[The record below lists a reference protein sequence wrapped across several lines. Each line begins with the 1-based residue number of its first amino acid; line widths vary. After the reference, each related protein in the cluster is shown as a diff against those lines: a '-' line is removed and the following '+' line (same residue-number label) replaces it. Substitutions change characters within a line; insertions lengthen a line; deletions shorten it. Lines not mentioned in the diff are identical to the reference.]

1 MSLHVLTE
9 FGRGGYKS
17 SGWDWQSCPRSL
29 GPPRSGCKVAIY
41 AATPGRE
48 GSADLEIMTLP
59 PLLRFTLTI
68 SPHDPIFLCPS
79 LCVKSLA
86 VLPCLW
92 QYSKLAKQP
101 ACAQRLFI
109 GKTKERLS
117 ICIEYSGNKS
127 HLLKATLTIHETNY
141 LAANRSPML
150 VTDIFHLEH
159 TRSRRYGLSFL
170 FH

>member
-9 FGRGGYKS
+9 FGEEGYKS

-29 GPPRSGCKVAIY
+29 GLTRSGCKVAIY

-59 PLLRFTLTI
+59 PPLRFTLTI

-86 VLPCLW
+86 VLPACGNIQSWPDNLHAHGAYSQDGQQEGCL
-92 QYSKLAKQP
+92 YAESTVEINP
-101 ACAQRLFI
+101 TC
-109 GKTKERLS
+109 
-117 ICIEYSGNKS
+117 
-127 HLLKATLTIHETNY
+127 
-141 LAANRSPML
+141 
-150 VTDIFHLEH
+150 
-159 TRSRRYGLSFL
+159 
-170 FH
+170 